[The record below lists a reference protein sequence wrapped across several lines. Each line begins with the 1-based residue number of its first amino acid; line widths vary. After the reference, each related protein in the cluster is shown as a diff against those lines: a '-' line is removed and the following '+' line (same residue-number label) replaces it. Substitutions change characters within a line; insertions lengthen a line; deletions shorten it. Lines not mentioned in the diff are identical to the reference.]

1 MDSNRDHAFS
11 AIIRQSARTAGVY
24 RTRDVERIAA
34 GRQPPELTAQV
45 LRAGRLDIR
54 VDWTA
59 QKRALGTANY
69 WPAARSNSAIWAIDS
84 RTAKVAES
92 SNQSVVSGSAVII

>member
-45 LRAGRLDIR
+45 LRAGRKIGRASCRER
-54 VDWTA
+54 VEVWEGAVSFRKKDRVWIHKH
-59 QKRALGTANY
+59 QKDGSNRVSELEAGLIANGL
-69 WPAARSNSAIWAIDS
+69 
-84 RTAKVAES
+84 V
-92 SNQSVVSGSAVII
+92 